1 MNSNNTQNCLKKMN
15 IRVLQSEISSAFAR
29 KPGKPWTYAE
39 ELALSELCRQGDV
52 EEEWEELKQF
62 ARDQYFPQSVYSL
75 LSRWNETLDRYRT
88 KRLRDTPKPNMTP
101 IEAQIDR
108 EARAQAAARKK
119 WIAEQEA
126 EFASRGIKI

>member
-1 MNSNNTQNCLKKMN
+1 MNFQKLRT
-15 IRVLQSEISSAFAR
+15 EISQAFAR

-62 ARDQYFPQSVYSL
+62 ARDQYFPQSIYSL

-88 KRLRDTPKPNMTP
+88 KKLRNAPKPNMTP

-119 WIAEQEA
+119 RIAEYEA
-126 EFASRGIKI
+126 EYAARGIKI